1 MPEHIDRK
9 ELKKDEVRDTI
20 MHGADAVMSH
30 KTLTTLL
37 VVVAVLI
44 AAAIFGWKTYTEHQ
58 TVKAEAAFD
67 DAKKV
72 FLAPVA
78 GASQPP
84 LPGET
89 TYPNDQAKYTEAAKK
104 FADVATT
111 YPHTRPGQLAA
122 YYAALSDEKINKND
136 DAKKWLQGLA
146 DGNMEDFAAMA
157 KFELAQ
163 INDRSGNGDE
173 AVKLYQQLMAK
184 PTVLVPKPVVML
196 ALAAHYGQKNP
207 TEAAKLYTQIKTD
220 YPDTPIAQQADQG
233 LNLLPG
239 KS

>member
-104 FADVATT
+104 FEIG
-111 YPHTRPGQLAA
+111 R
-122 YYAALSDEKINKND
+122 
-136 DAKKWLQGLA
+136 
-146 DGNMEDFAAMA
+146 
-157 KFELAQ
+157 
-163 INDRSGNGDE
+163 
-173 AVKLYQQLMAK
+173 
-184 PTVLVPKPVVML
+184 
-196 ALAAHYGQKNP
+196 AHV
-207 TEAAKLYTQIKTD
+207 
-220 YPDTPIAQQADQG
+220 
-233 LNLLPG
+233 
-239 KS
+239 

>member
-1 MPEHIDRK
+1 LPEHIDRK
-9 ELKKDEVRDTI
+9 DLKKDEFRETI
-20 MHGADAVMSH
+20 VHGADAVMSH
-30 KTLTTLL
+30 KTLTTVLIA
-37 VVVAVLI
+37 VAVLI

-72 FLAPVA
+72 FLAPVV
-78 GASQPP
+78 GNPQPP

-89 TYPNDQAKYTEAAKK
+89 AYPNDQAKYTEAAKK
-104 FADVATT
+104 FAEVATT

-122 YYAALSDEKINKND
+122 YYAGLSDEKLSKND

-146 DGNMEDFAAMA
+146 DSGPDDFAAMA

-163 INDRSGNGDE
+163 LNDRLGNADE
-173 AVKLYQQLMAK
+173 AVKLYQQLIAK
-184 PTVLVPKPVVML
+184 PTVLVPKPTVML
-196 ALAAHYGQKNP
+196 ALASHYAAKDP
-207 TEAAKLYTQIKTD
+207 TQAAKLYTQIKTD
-220 YPDTPIAQQADQG
+220 YPDTPTAQQADKG

>member
-1 MPEHIDRK
+1 MSEHIDRK
-9 ELKKDEVRDTI
+9 DLKKDEFRETI
-20 MHGADAVMSH
+20 VHGADAVMHH
-30 KTLTTLL
+30 KALTTWL
-37 VVVAVLI
+37 VVVAVLV

-78 GASQPP
+78 GSPQPP
-84 LPGET
+84 IPGET
-89 TYPNDQAKYTEAAKK
+89 TYPTDQAKYTEAAKK
-104 FADVATT
+104 FADVANT
-111 YPHTRPGQLAA
+111 YAHTRPGQLAA

-136 DAKKWLQGLA
+136 DAKKWLQGLS
-146 DGNMEDFAAMA
+146 DGNVEDFAAMA

-163 INDRSGNGDE
+163 LNDRLGNSDE
-173 AVKLYQQLMAK
+173 AVKLYQQLIAK
-184 PTVLVPKPVVML
+184 PTVLVPKPTVML
-196 ALAAHYGQKNP
+196 ALAGHYAPKNP

-220 YPDTPIAQQADQG
+220 YPDTPTAQQADQG